1 MNHKIIIPFSLMFLA
16 LLFTSGQASGQ
27 PSRNPKVS
35 QERLVEFAQ
44 CITKKGWAMYSSFT
58 CPACRAQQKLFGQA
72 TVHLKV
78 IECNPHAPDTRVEQ
92 CLKKNIRHT
101 PTWVMTKN
109 GTEIKRS
116 KGYKNLED
124 LASMTGCAL

>member
-1 MNHKIIIPFSLMFLA
+1 MNHKIIISSFLA
-16 LLFTSGQASGQ
+16 FLFIPGLAAGD
-27 PSRNPKVS
+27 PSRSDEAS
-35 QERLVEFAQ
+35 QDRLVEFAK
-44 CITKKGWAMYSSFT
+44 CITEKGWTMYSSFT

-72 TVHLKV
+72 TAHLKI
-78 IECNPHAPDTRVEQ
+78 IECNPHAPDTQVEL

-116 KGYKNLED
+116 KGYKKLD
-124 LASMTGCAL
+124 GLAAMTGCNL